1 MDGELN
7 TRWVT
12 DHNTASEDK
21 GIVLTFNEAVE
32 IHEIHVWPRGDC
44 CSDRYGNICLYAD
57 DQKIACSPGDYKL
70 APKIAG
76 QFLQPINFIEEFVK
90 QKEITARGTVFKL
103 MFEDQKSLGIS
114 DFVLTYKYVKGW

>member
-32 IHEIHVWPRGDC
+32 IHEMHVWPRGDC
-44 CSDRYGNICLYAD
+44 CIDRYANVCLYIDD
-57 DQKIACSPGDYKL
+57 DQIACSPADYMV
-70 APKIAG
+70 APTRPRN
-76 QFLQPINFIEEFVK
+76 PINFIAEFVTPAGSVAEGK
-90 QKEITARGTVFKL
+90 VFKL
-103 MFEDQKSLGIS
+103 MFEEEKAIGIAEFELS
-114 DFVLTYKYVKGW
+114 YFLAKGL